1 VATPKGH
8 YKAAVIFIT
17 DIFGWEV
24 DAARVWSDNM
34 AKQVQLPKAAV
45 SALLQA
51 SARLLAIIS
60 IQWS

>member
-1 VATPKGH
+1 VAAPKGP

-34 AKQVQLPKAAV
+34 AKQVQELKSACHAV
-45 SALLQA
+45 LQA
-51 SARLLAIIS
+51 IC
-60 IQWS
+60 